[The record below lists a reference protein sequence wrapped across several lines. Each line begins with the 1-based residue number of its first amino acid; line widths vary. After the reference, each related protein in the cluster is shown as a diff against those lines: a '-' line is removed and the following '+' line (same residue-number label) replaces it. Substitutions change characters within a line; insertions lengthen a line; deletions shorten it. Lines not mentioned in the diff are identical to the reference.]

1 MKKVFL
7 LSLVLAVSVLAF
19 NFQSPQPSILNN
31 LTVQFITTNGYGN
44 NVYVDNFVLG
54 TQYTNDVAVSSINI
68 PKDSNYS
75 VNGST
80 AFKVLPRV
88 VVTNVGTGSASSFNM
103 VLTVG
108 AYTSTKPAPT
118 IASGS
123 SAEILFDSLTI
134 NPNTPLNIK
143 TYSTWASD
151 QNKVNDTLS
160 QYSLYLPGAQR
171 KVVFEAFTAS
181 TCAPCASQNPSLD
194 AFIVSRID
202 TIVPVKTHVW
212 WPSPGN
218 DPMYLAN
225 TGQIQPRVST
235 YYAVSAVPT
244 LIVDGVIVQVS
255 GYTTLSNLLNPYNL
269 RLSKGA
275 PLSVNVVDT
284 KIGDSVKTNITV
296 NVISPLPAGNY
307 KLHVN
312 SISTKV
318 SYPTP
323 PGTNG
328 ETVFK
333 DVFRFAYPDMNGTT
347 IPTTP
352 GTYNFEFRYKLTPF
366 AGATDTSYYT
376 SAFVQ
381 NDANKEIINAG
392 KAPHY
397 IYATDNLTNALT
409 PYDTKPMPL
418 PSFVNSNNVTVTGIQ
433 KNSVNAGFNYEVFEG
448 GFPPSGWTVVN
459 PNAGS
464 LTWEAYSGVSGPLF
478 GGSKCTRVNC
488 YSYSS
493 TGHIDYLK
501 SPIYNNVDLTD
512 SLKFNWAHAVYSGYT
527 ERLQVQVSINGGSTY
542 PYTIFDKSGAT
553 LGTAP
558 ATTSDF
564 VPSGPSQWGR
574 FSIAV
579 GSFIT
584 AIRQIGTETPSEYAL
599 NQNYPNPF
607 NPVTNISYMIPKSS
621 KVSLKVYDMS
631 GKLVSTLFEG
641 NQNEGIY
648 LTQFDGSQLASGVY
662 FYKLEAGDYKEV
674 RKMTLIK

>member
-1 MKKVFL
+1 M
-7 LSLVLAVSVLAF
+7 
-19 NFQSPQPSILNN
+19 
-31 LTVQFITTNGYGN
+31 
-44 NVYVDNFVLG
+44 
-54 TQYTNDVAVSSINI
+54 
-68 PKDSNYS
+68 
-75 VNGST
+75 
-80 AFKVLPRV
+80 
-88 VVTNVGTGSASSFNM
+88 
-103 VLTVG
+103 
-108 AYTSTKPAPT
+108 
-118 IASGS
+118 
-123 SAEILFDSLTI
+123 
-134 NPNTPLNIK
+134 
-143 TYSTWASD
+143 
-151 QNKVNDTLS
+151 NKGNDTLK
-160 QYSLYLPGAQR
+160 QYTLYLPGAQR

-181 TCAPCASQNPSLD
+181 TCGPCASQNPSLD
-194 AFIVSRID
+194 AFISTRID

-225 TGQIQPRVST
+225 TTQIQPRVST

-244 LIVDGVIVQVS
+244 LIVDGIIVQVS

-284 KIGDSVKTNITV
+284 KIGDSIKTNITV
-296 NVISPLPAGNY
+296 NVISPLPAGSY
-307 KLHVN
+307 KLRVN
-312 SISTKV
+312 SLSTKV
-318 SYPTP
+318 SYPSP

-352 GTYNFEFRYKLTPF
+352 GTYNYEFRYKLTPF

-376 SAFVQ
+376 AAFVQ
-381 NDANKEIINAG
+381 NDVNKEIINAG
-392 KAPHY
+392 KAPHT
-397 IYATDNLTNALT
+397 IYADNYTKAIT
-409 PYDTKPMPL
+409 PLDTKPMPL
-418 PSFVNSNNVTVTGIQ
+418 PSFTNSNNITVTGSQ
-433 KNSVNAGFNYEVFEG
+433 TYSVNAGFNYEVFEG
-448 GFPPSGWTVVN
+448 GFPPSGWQVVN

-527 ERLQVQVSINGGSTY
+527 ERMQVQVSINGGSTY

-553 LGTAP
+553 LATAP
-558 ATTSDF
+558 ATSNDF
-564 VPSGPSQWGR
+564 VPADASQWGR
-574 FSIAV
+574 FSIAM

-584 AIRQIGTETPSEYAL
+584 AIHQIGTEVPTVYAL

-621 KVSLKVYDMS
+621 KVSLKVYDIK
-631 GKLVSTLFEG
+631 GQLISTLFEG

-648 LTQFDGSQLASGVY
+648 LTQFDGSRLASGVY

-674 RKMTLIK
+674 RKMTMIK